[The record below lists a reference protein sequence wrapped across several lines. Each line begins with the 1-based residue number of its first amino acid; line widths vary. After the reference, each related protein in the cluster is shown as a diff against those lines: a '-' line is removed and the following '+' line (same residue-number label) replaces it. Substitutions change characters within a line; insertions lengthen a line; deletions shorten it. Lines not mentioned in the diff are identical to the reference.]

1 MYPYYLKNAPEM
13 KAEML
18 TWNHD
23 KPFCVD
29 LIWCKA
35 NMGYAEITV
44 PVMDFACYEYF
55 ELLGVRYKHLIMCV
69 HVHLVL
75 KIYI

>member
-1 MYPYYLKNAPEM
+1 MMSENISAYMYYNENAPEM

-18 TWNHD
+18 LWKHD

-35 NMGYAEITV
+35 NMGYTEITL
-44 PVMDFACYEYF
+44 C
-55 ELLGVRYKHLIMCV
+55 
-69 HVHLVL
+69 
-75 KIYI
+75 